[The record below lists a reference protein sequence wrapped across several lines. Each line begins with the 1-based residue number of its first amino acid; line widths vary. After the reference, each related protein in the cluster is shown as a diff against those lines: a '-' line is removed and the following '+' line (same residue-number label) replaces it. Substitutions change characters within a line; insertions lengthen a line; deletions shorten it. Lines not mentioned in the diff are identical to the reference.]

1 MTTSETIDAIS
12 AALAKAQGAMKPA
25 AKDAT
30 NPHFKSKYADLA
42 ANVEA
47 ARKPMADN
55 GLSYVQEPVTTPGGV
70 ACSTRLLHS
79 SGQWIHF
86 EPLTV
91 PFSKNDAHGVGS
103 AVTYARR
110 YSLGAAL
117 GLVADDDDAN
127 AAVSK
132 SNGASD
138 PAREPI
144 ARALPHGYAAW
155 LDDMRAA
162 ADEGLDQLQKAWKAS
177 RSEYRAHITATEP
190 ATWEHLKKLA
200 ATRQQVTA

>member
-1 MTTSETIDAIS
+1 MTTSDNLDAIC

-25 AKDAT
+25 TKDAT

-91 PFSKNDAHGVGS
+91 PCSKNDAHGVGS

-132 SNGASD
+132 GNGAS
-138 PAREPI
+138 EPI

-162 ADEGLDQLQKAWKAS
+162 ADEGTAQLEKAWKAS

-190 ATWEHLKKLA
+190 ATWENLKKIA